1 MHKLTIHN
9 SGKITTLCS
18 NKQIDELFNGAESQS
33 ASAFPVRVIY
43 NDLPL
48 TPSFQDGEHNVL
60 PDVTGVITPRPEPFA
75 DGQNG
80 KGPGEGLVLF
90 SVPKRHFKHAVDR
103 NRVKR
108 QLREA
113 FSQHAHLLH
122 LDEKPML
129 IAFIW
134 LDNKHYPSSVISR
147 KIKRL
152 MERIKK

>member
-1 MHKLTIHN
+1 MHKLTIHTPATTSGN
-9 SGKITTLCS
+9 SISTLCS
-18 NKQIDELFNGAESQS
+18 NKQIDALFNGPESQS

-43 NDLPL
+43 SPVELPAPSDQPEHILPL
-48 TPSFQDGEHNVL
+48 SSRG
-60 PDVTGVITPRPEPFA
+60 GARGGA
-75 DGQNG
+75 
-80 KGPGEGLVLF
+80 LF